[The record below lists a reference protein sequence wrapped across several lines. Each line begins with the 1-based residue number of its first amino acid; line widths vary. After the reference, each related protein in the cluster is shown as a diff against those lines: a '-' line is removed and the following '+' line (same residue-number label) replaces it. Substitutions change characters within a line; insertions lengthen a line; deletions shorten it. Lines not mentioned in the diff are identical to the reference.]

1 MIVNHAVYACIKD
14 YISPYPDSIPFRKGE
29 LVSVGEEFGEDPDWQ
44 DWINCQ
50 GSNGRK
56 AWVPKQFLS
65 IEEEKGTFTRDYDA
79 LELSIRVGEE
89 LLIREIVNG
98 FGLAENADGQRGWV
112 PMKHL
117 IKKT

>member
-1 MIVNHAVYACIKD
+1 MIYTCIKD
-14 YISPYPDSIPFRKGE
+14 YTSPYPDSIPFRKGE
-29 LVSVGEEFGEDPDWQ
+29 QVTIGEEFVEDPDWR

-65 IEEEKGTFTRDYDA
+65 IQAEMGTFTQDYDA
-79 LELSIRVGEE
+79 RELTILVGEE
-89 LLIREIVNG
+89 LLIKEIVNG
-98 FGLAENADGQRGWV
+98 FGLAENTNGQRGWV

-117 IKKT
+117 VKKT